1 MVAQKPREIAFEILQ
16 QRAQGQGFTESLVDA
31 ALERAAIKREDR
43 ALVQEIVCGV
53 VRWERTLDWLVAR
66 KSGGRPQKPPVAI
79 LLRMALY
86 QMFWLERVPGYAA
99 VNESVALAKAR
110 GLIGQSAFVNAVLR
124 GCGREAAAIRQQMRE
139 LREINPSLGYSH
151 PEWLVQR
158 WLGRWGQERTR
169 RLLAWNNQPP
179 ATYARVNALR
189 STGAALA
196 ERWRQEG
203 VEFEPVPIPW
213 APRANVYRLL
223 KFPPLSGSESFRQ
236 GGWYVQDPSTLLA
249 PEMLA
254 PKPGDRILDMCA
266 APGGKATYLAL
277 LINNEGCIEAEDVDA
292 DRLRLVADNA
302 ARLGATCVTTLHSP
316 VPSGPEF
323 DRVLVDAPC
332 SNTGVMRRRVDL
344 RWRIQLAEIGRL
356 GGEQRSILQRAAEK
370 TKVGG
375 VLVYSTCS
383 LEPEENQA
391 IVQEFLKNQPGFVLE
406 TEQQLTPWDDQVDG
420 AYCAKLIRQR

>member
-1 MVAQKPREIAFEILQ
+1 MVVQKPREIAFEILQ
-16 QRAQGQGFTESLVDA
+16 QRAQGHGFTESLVDA
-31 ALERAAIKREDR
+31 ALERAAGKREDR

-66 KSGGRPQKPPVAI
+66 KSGRRPQKPAVAI

-110 GLIGQSAFVNAVLR
+110 GLIGQAAFINAVLR
-124 GCGREAAAIRQQMRE
+124 GCGREEAAIRQQMRE

-158 WLGRWGQERTR
+158 WLERWGQERTR
-169 RLLAWNNQPP
+169 RLLDWNNQPP

-196 ERWRQEG
+196 ERWRHEG
-203 VEFEPVPIPW
+203 VEFEQVPIPW
-213 APRANVYRLL
+213 APQAEVYRLL
-223 KFPPLSGSESFRQ
+223 KLPPLSGLESFRQ

-254 PKPGDRILDMCA
+254 PKPGDRILDLCA
-266 APGGKATYLAL
+266 APGGKATYLAQ
-277 LINNEGCIEAEDVDA
+277 LIHNEGCIVAEDADA
-292 DRLRLVADNA
+292 DRLRLVTENA
-302 ARLGATCVTTLHSP
+302 ARLGAACVTTTLPS

-323 DRVLVDAPC
+323 NCVLVDAPC
-332 SNTGVMRRRVDL
+332 SNTGVLRRRVDL
-344 RWRIQLAEIGRL
+344 RWRIQPAEITRL
-356 GGEQRSILQRAAEK
+356 AGEQRSILRRAAER

-375 VLVYSTCS
+375 TLLYSTCS

-391 IVQEFLKNQPGFVLE
+391 IMQEFLKNQPGFVLE
-406 TEQQLTPWDDQVDG
+406 TEQQLTPWDEQVDG